1 MTHAA
6 KSHFFFVSLTDHCEH
21 VLFHRSD
28 SQPPPPNSP
37 KTSAA
42 KLGLA
47 WCPYALARRNE
58 EQQEWRVHTY
68 EFRRAPD
75 DPVRFIVTHLHDF
88 SQDAARL
95 AFENYIA
102 KNEISDDGE
111 VTIAFA
117 EWFTP
122 HPSIPE

>member
-1 MTHAA
+1 MIASLGGTGSLHRKTAPA
-6 KSHFFFVSLTDHCEH
+6 K
-21 VLFHRSD
+21 
-28 SQPPPPNSP
+28 PA
-37 KTSAA
+37 KTRAV
-42 KLGLA
+42 LGLA

-58 EQQEWRVHTY
+58 EQQEWRVHRY
-68 EFRRAPD
+68 EFRRTPD

-88 SQDAARL
+88 SEAAARL

-102 KNEISDDGE
+102 KNEIPDDGE

-117 EWFTP
+117 EWFLP